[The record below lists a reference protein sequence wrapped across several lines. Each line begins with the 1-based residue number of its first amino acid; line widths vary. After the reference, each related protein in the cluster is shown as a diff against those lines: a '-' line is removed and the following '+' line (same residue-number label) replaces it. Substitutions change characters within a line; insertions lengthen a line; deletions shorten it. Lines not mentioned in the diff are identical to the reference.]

1 MNNGLTFLSPNS
13 VRPTQEGHEHW
24 RDRGRGGGQLYP
36 SLFVNPISNRWAD
49 YAHHIANCLPPDF
62 SDPPTAHTIWDT
74 PPIQDDDNKNES
86 IGFTF
91 SY

>member
-1 MNNGLTFLSPNS
+1 MVSLFYHRIASALLRRAMNT
-13 VRPTQEGHEHW
+13 EGT
-24 RDRGRGGGQLYP
+24 GGGLLYP